1 MATTEAIP
9 FTITP
14 SKTTTT
20 YTTYAIFG
28 IIAVL

>member
-14 SKTTTT
+14 SKTTT